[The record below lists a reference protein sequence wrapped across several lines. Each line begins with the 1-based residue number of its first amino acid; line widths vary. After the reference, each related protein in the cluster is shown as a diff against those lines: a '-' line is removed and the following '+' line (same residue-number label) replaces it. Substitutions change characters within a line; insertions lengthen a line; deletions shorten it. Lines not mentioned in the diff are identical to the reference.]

1 MGAAEAPPAPDP
13 IRVLVVDDE
22 PAIVEFLALGLRR
35 EGYAVRTA
43 TDGRAALPQVD
54 AFDPD
59 LVVLDIMMPRLDGF
73 ELTRQLSGHPRRGL
87 LILSARDEKSDRI
100 AGLELG
106 ADDYL
111 VKPFDF
117 DELLARLRAILRRRQ
132 PARSAVLGAGGIV
145 VDRAQR
151 TAQADGRPLELSTR
165 EFDLLAYL
173 VEHAGEVC
181 HRQQLL
187 DAVWGHAFYG
197 DENNLEVYIRYLRR
211 KLNDQARQRIQTVR
225 GVGYRLAD
233 G

>member
-43 TDGRAALPQVD
+43 ADGRAALPLVD

-132 PARSAVLGAGGIV
+132 PARAAVLGAGGIV

>member
-1 MGAAEAPPAPDP
+1 MGAAEPPAAPDP
-13 IRVLVVDDE
+13 VRVLVVDDE
-22 PAIVEFLALGLRR
+22 PAIVEFLAMGLRR

-43 TDGRAALPQVD
+43 ADGRAALPQVD
-54 AFDPD
+54 AFYPD
-59 LVVLDIMMPRLDGF
+59 LVVIDVMMPRLDGF
-73 ELTRQLSGHPRRGL
+73 ALTRELSGHPRRGL

-132 PARSAVLGAGGIV
+132 PARAAVVAAGGIV

-151 TAQADGRPLELSTR
+151 TAQADGRGLELSTR
-165 EFDLLAYL
+165 EFDLLAHL
-173 VEHAGEVC
+173 VEHAGQVC

-211 KLNDQARQRIQTVR
+211 KLGDQARQRIQTVR

-233 G
+233 R